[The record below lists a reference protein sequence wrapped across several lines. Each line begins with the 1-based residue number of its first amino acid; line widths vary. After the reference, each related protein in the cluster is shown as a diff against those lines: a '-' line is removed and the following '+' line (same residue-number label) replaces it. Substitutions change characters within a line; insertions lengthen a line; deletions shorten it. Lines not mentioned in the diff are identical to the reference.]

1 MKSLFVRRTLF
12 NLIAVSLVS
21 VGFVQS
27 SGAAV
32 ISTGEYIT
40 AESRGDRI
48 ERVEAFLARQ
58 EVVRQL
64 ERFGVTGGELQDR
77 VRSMTDAELVE
88 LEGTIESHVA
98 GGDALGTIGLLFLI
112 LIILELVGV
121 TDIFK
126 SI

>member
-1 MKSLFVRRTLF
+1 MKNLFVRRTLF

-21 VGFVQS
+21 MGFLQS

-32 ISTGEYIT
+32 ISTGEYIDVQ
-40 AESRGDRI
+40 SRGDRL

-58 EVVRQL
+58 EVAKKL
-64 ERFGVTGGELQDR
+64 ELLGVSGHEVQDR
-77 VRSMTDAELVE
+77 VRNMTDAELVE
-88 LEGTIESHVA
+88 LEGTIENHVA

>member
-1 MKSLFVRRTLF
+1 MKNLFVRRTLF

-21 VGFVQS
+21 MGFLQS

-32 ISTGEYIT
+32 ISTGEYIDVQ
-40 AESRGDRI
+40 SRGDRL

-58 EVVRQL
+58 EVAKKL
-64 ERFGVTGGELQDR
+64 ELLGVSGHEVQDR
-77 VRSMTDAELVE
+77 VRNMTDAELVE
-88 LEGTIESHVA
+88 LEGTIENHVA
-98 GGDALGTIGLLFLI
+98 GGDALGTIGLVFLI

>member
-1 MKSLFVRRTLF
+1 MKNLFVRRTLF

-21 VGFVQS
+21 MGFLQS

-32 ISTGEYIT
+32 ISTGEYIDVQ
-40 AESRGDRI
+40 SRGDSL

-58 EVVRQL
+58 EVAKKLELLGVSAQEVR
-64 ERFGVTGGELQDR
+64 DR
-77 VRSMTDAELVE
+77 VRNMTDAELVE
-88 LEGTIESHVA
+88 LEGTIESHVV
-98 GGDALGTIGLLFLI
+98 GGDALGTIGLVFLI